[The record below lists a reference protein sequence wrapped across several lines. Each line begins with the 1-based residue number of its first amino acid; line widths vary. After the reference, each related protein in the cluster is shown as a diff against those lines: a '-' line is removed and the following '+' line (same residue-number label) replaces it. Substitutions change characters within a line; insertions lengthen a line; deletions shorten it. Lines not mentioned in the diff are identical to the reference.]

1 MKRIRSYLKNHQPYI
16 SGEIENGKLTLNKG
30 INNILIDT
38 GFDGGMRLPSCLL
51 DKLNKYYISL
61 IKIRLADGSLSETK
75 LWQAEISIFN
85 KLHTALFLEGEGE
98 PLLGMELASLLFSK
112 LIINFDANVADFFYN
127 PKEIIR

>member
-1 MKRIRSYLKNHQPYI
+1 MNRIKSYLKNHQPYI
-16 SGEIENGKLTLNKG
+16 RGEIENGKLALNKG

-51 DKLNKYYISL
+51 DKLEKNYISL

-75 LWQAEISIFN
+75 LWQGEISIFN
-85 KLHTALFLEGEGE
+85 KLHMALFIEGEGE

-112 LIINFDANVADFFYN
+112 FMINFDANIADYFSIQ
-127 PKEIIR
+127 KK